1 MTRQIVHVKETKWV
15 YIELPSSSDIRFL
28 RKNYPF
34 HPVDIEEFGVRQQ
47 RPKIDVFPS
56 YIHLILHFPLFHG
69 KNQKLMTSE
78 VHFFAGKNFLVT
90 VHDGQTHSLST
101 LFDRCYKNKRTASSL
116 LSKGVAQLLYSIL
129 DAGVDDTIAILD
141 EVSINLEY
149 MDRQVFE
156 ADSKAIVEEIS
167 LLRRNIIYFQ
177 TILKPQ
183 IPLFNSLEKG
193 QIKLLN
199 GQLSAY
205 WGTIVDR
212 TNRMWDRLEDAHE
225 LIEGLFA
232 TNESLVQFRT
242 NEVIKVLTIFSVMLM
257 PLTLLSGIYGMNLI
271 SLPLA
276 NHPQSFLFVSF
287 LMLLV
292 TLGMILF
299 FRFKKWL

>member
-1 MTRQIVHVKETKWV
+1 
-15 YIELPSSSDIRFL
+15 
-28 RKNYPF
+28 
-34 HPVDIEEFGVRQQ
+34 
-47 RPKIDVFPS
+47 
-56 YIHLILHFPLFHG
+56 
-69 KNQKLMTSE
+69 
-78 VHFFAGKNFLVT
+78 
-90 VHDGQTHSLST
+90 
-101 LFDRCYKNKRTASSL
+101 CYKNKRTASSL